1 MMVTKRPTTT
11 GGNPMPV
18 LIMLITS
25 LFPGK
30 LFNATAVPTE
40 TPKNRLM
47 KVAVPDIFRDSH
59 VIPITS
65 GSKLM
70 IN

>member
-18 LIMLITS
+18 LIMLMTS

-30 LFNATAVPTE
+30 LFNATTVPTE

-47 KVAVPDIFRDSH
+47 NVAVPDIFRDSH
-59 VIPITS
+59 VTPSTS
-65 GSKLM
+65 GSRL
-70 IN
+70 ISS